1 MDARERQAALDRA
14 RQGDNRARSELVE
27 SYRPY
32 ARVIARAFCDSR
44 VQARIDESDL
54 TQDAFLEAH
63 RGFGDFR
70 GTTVAEFAAWLRQV
84 VLFTAGR
91 TIRGHLAGAK
101 RAVGREQAIG
111 SDAFAAVAASSS
123 GSPSPGHPT

>member
-1 MDARERQAALDRA
+1 MDARERQAALGRA

-44 VQARIDESDL
+44 GQARIDESDL

-63 RGFGDFR
+63 RGFGDFCR
-70 GTTVAEFAAWLRQV
+70 RTVAEFAAWLRQV

-91 TIRGHLAGAK
+91 TIHGRGASARRPGDH
-101 RAVGREQAIG
+101 EQAFG
-111 SDAFAAVAASSS
+111 WNAFAAVGARSS
-123 GSPSPGHPT
+123 GSPS